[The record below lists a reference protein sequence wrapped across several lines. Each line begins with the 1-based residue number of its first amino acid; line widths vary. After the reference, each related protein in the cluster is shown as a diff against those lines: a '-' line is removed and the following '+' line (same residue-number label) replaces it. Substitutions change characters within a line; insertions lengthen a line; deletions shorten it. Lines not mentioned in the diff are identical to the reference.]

1 MKERKYTL
9 KEKLIMY
16 FATWVYF
23 IVFALKDFLW
33 FLHDLILSFLPFMWK
48 IEDMQPK
55 YFPILRRVIYI
66 LDYFLWNLRNK
77 MVKRNKMKNGKE

>member
-1 MKERKYTL
+1 MMKRKWRLKERI
-9 KEKLIMY
+9 IMY
-16 FATWVYF
+16 FAMWLYF